1 MTMSPARGLPLR
13 ARLFLLPAVPALLL
27 IAATGAGVA
36 DLAAARAEAASGVR
50 QVDVALAAEDLVH
63 ALQRERTLAAGRAA
77 GEERFTA
84 DLAAAR
90 RATDGALAPLLSGR
104 AGAGRVRE
112 SLPGPGTLAEIRAAG
127 ENAGNAGNAAG
138 TAEGAVPGATGAA
151 VPGAAGT
158 TAPGTAAVPG
168 ATATAVP
175 GETGTA
181 VPGAAEGA
189 VPGAAGTV
197 VPGST
202 GSAVPGAAAV
212 PGEVGARP
220 RHLTVFTAYTT
231 TIAAVLAASHRAGP
245 LEALARGKEAAA
257 QQRALVTGA
266 LAAGGFAAADY
277 AAFLRAGAVADDAL
291 ARYGRMAGRTGAA
304 ALDRA
309 LRAGPV
315 ARVAA
320 LEQEAVASAS
330 GTAVTAGPRAW
341 ESATEARTD
350 ALRAAQR
357 VAGGQARAAAVAA
370 VERETRRLVT
380 LASSGAALTLVLLAL
395 GALVVRSVLR
405 PLRNLATEAAI
416 LRDHAAELESGVR
429 EAGPGRARA
438 DAFTEVAW
446 AVGGMHATAA
456 RLAAQRTALREGT
469 AEALAEL
476 GRRNRDL
483 VHRQLG
489 AVGVLQRHES
499 DPAAL
504 ARLCELDRLT
514 GRLRRNAESLLVLA
528 GKRAARRS
536 SEPVPVADVVRM
548 TLAEME
554 GHHRVTLRVLD
565 GPLVRGAVVA
575 EVAHLLAELVEN
587 ALAFSPPDAE
597 VEIWARADE
606 GECRITITDHGVGMT
621 PAELAAANARLRGEE
636 SFLAAPD
643 RCLGHHVVGRLAER
657 LGVRVW
663 LHETPRS
670 GVTARVALPEEL
682 LTAASAAVERVAQ
695 P

>member
-77 GEERFTA
+77 GEERFAA

-127 ENAGNAGNAAG
+127 ENAGNVGNAAG
-138 TAEGAVPGATGAA
+138 TAEGAVPGAA

-158 TAPGTAAVPG
+158 TAPGTAAVPE

-175 GETGTA
+175 GESGTA
-181 VPGAAEGA
+181 VPGAA
-189 VPGAAGTV
+189 
-197 VPGST
+197 

-330 GTAVTAGPRAW
+330 GTEVTAGPRAW

-380 LASSGAALTLVLLAL
+380 LAASGAALTLMLLAL